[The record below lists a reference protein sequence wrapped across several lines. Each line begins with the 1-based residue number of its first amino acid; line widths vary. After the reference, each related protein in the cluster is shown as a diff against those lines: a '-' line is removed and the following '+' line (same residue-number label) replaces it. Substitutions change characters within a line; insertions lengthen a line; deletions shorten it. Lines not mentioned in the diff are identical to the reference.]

1 MKNNKNNVEIIKEE
15 YCGMTNA
22 DFEKL
27 KDYGVSPEEIENLKD
42 ACALSDTVDLLPKN
56 LTKFFKKY
64 NEILSANLT
73 VAQHI
78 EKQLMLSQTDPKFF
92 VELGAVMAVLHPE
105 IPNGKA
111 VKVEKITRT
120 DLSVQE
126 VKEETARIEKQVAEL
141 VKSFNELSPAEKKGV
156 LDFINKNK

>member
-1 MKNNKNNVEIIKEE
+1 MVNKNNFEVIKEE
-15 YCGMTNA
+15 YCGMTPT

-27 KDYGVSPEEIENLKD
+27 KEYGVSPEEIENLKD

-56 LTKFFKKY
+56 LAKFFKKY
-64 NEILSANLT
+64 NEVLGSNLT

-92 VELGAVMAVLHPE
+92 VELGAVLAVLHPD

-120 DLSVQE
+120 DISVE
-126 VKEETARIEKQVAEL
+126 EAKEEAARLEKQIASL
-141 VKSFNELSPAEKKGV
+141 VKSFNELSPSEKKGV